1 MENEKYNFF
10 RDNHCRVIYYTFQQE
25 DRLFVYSPTC
35 EVLGW
40 CFNGF
45 TYNAQGLMVA
55 TGETPG
61 ILVKDF

>member
-1 MENEKYNFF
+1 MENENYNFF
-10 RDNHCRVIYYTFQQE
+10 RDNQCRVIYYTFRQG
-25 DRLFVYSPTC
+25 DRLFVYSPNC

-45 TYNAQGLMVA
+45 TYDSHGVVVA

-61 ILVKDF
+61 MLVKDL